1 MTIINDNLPTS
12 ILLEIKIGEVIT
24 DGKGQS
30 GTVKSIEISETDELL
45 MFLFQ
50 LEDGHIIVRRL
61 KQVC

>member
-1 MTIINDNLPTS
+1 MTIINDHLPTS
-12 ILLEIKIGEVIT
+12 TLLEIKVGEVIT

-30 GTVKSIEISETDELL
+30 GIVKSIEISETDEFL

-50 LEDGHIIVRRL
+50 LEKHHIIVKKL

>member
-1 MTIINDNLPTS
+1 MTIVNDHLPTS
-12 ILLEIKIGEVIT
+12 TLLEIKAGEVIT

-30 GTVKSIEISETDELL
+30 GTVKSIEISETDEFL

-50 LEDGHIIVRRL
+50 LEGSHIIVRKL

>member
-1 MTIINDNLPTS
+1 MKIINDNLPTS
-12 ILLEIKIGEVIT
+12 ALLEIKVGEVIT

-30 GTVKSIEISETDELL
+30 GTVKSIEISETDEFL

-50 LEDGHIIVRRL
+50 LEASYIIVKKL

>member
-12 ILLEIKIGEVIT
+12 TLLEIKIGEVIT

-30 GTVKSIEISETDELL
+30 GIVKSIEISETDEFL
-45 MFLFQ
+45 MFLFR
-50 LEDGHIIVRRL
+50 LETGYIIVKKL

>member
-1 MTIINDNLPTS
+1 MIAVNDSLPTS
-12 ILLEIKIGEVIT
+12 TLLEIKVGEVIT

-30 GTVKSIEISETDELL
+30 GAVKSIEISETDEFL

-50 LEDGHIIVRRL
+50 LEDNHIIVKKL

>member
-1 MTIINDNLPTS
+1 MPTS
-12 ILLEIKIGEVIT
+12 TLLEIKVGEVIT

-30 GTVKSIEISETDELL
+30 GTVKSIEISETDEFL

-50 LEDGHIIVRRL
+50 LEKHHIIVKKL

>member
-12 ILLEIKIGEVIT
+12 TLLEIKVGEVIT

-30 GTVKSIEISETDELL
+30 GTVKSIEISETDEFL

-50 LEDGHIIVRRL
+50 LETSNIIIKKL

>member
-1 MTIINDNLPTS
+1 MTIINDHLPTS
-12 ILLEIKIGEVIT
+12 TLLEIKVGEVIT

-30 GTVKSIEISETDELL
+30 GAVKNIEISETDEFL

-50 LEDGHIIVRRL
+50 LEDSYIIIKKL

>member
-12 ILLEIKIGEVIT
+12 TLLEIKIGEVIT

-30 GTVKSIEISETDELL
+30 GIVKSIEISETDEFL

-50 LEDGHIIVRRL
+50 LETSYIIVKKL

>member
-1 MTIINDNLPTS
+1 MITVQDSLPTS
-12 ILLEIKIGEVIT
+12 TLLEIKVGEAIT

-30 GTVKSIEISETDELL
+30 GTVTSIEISETDEFL

-50 LEDGHIIVRRL
+50 LEGSHIIIKKL

>member
-12 ILLEIKIGEVIT
+12 TLLEIKIGEVIT

-30 GTVKSIEISETDELL
+30 GTVKSIEISETDEFL
-45 MFLFQ
+45 MFLFR
-50 LEDGHIIVRRL
+50 LEGSHIIVRKL

>member
-1 MTIINDNLPTS
+1 MTIINDHLPTS
-12 ILLEIKIGEVIT
+12 TLLEIKVGEVIT

-30 GTVKSIEISETDELL
+30 GTVKSIEISETDEFL

-50 LEDGHIIVRRL
+50 LEDSYIIIKKL

>member
-12 ILLEIKIGEVIT
+12 TLLEIKVGEVIT
-24 DGKGQS
+24 DGRGQS
-30 GTVKSIEISETDELL
+30 GTVKSIEISETDEFL

-50 LEDGHIIVRRL
+50 LEDSHIIVKKL

>member
-1 MTIINDNLPTS
+1 MTIINDHLPTS
-12 ILLEIKIGEVIT
+12 TLLEIKVGEVIT

-30 GTVKSIEISETDELL
+30 GSVKSIEISETDEFL

-50 LEDGHIIVRRL
+50 LETSYIIIKKL